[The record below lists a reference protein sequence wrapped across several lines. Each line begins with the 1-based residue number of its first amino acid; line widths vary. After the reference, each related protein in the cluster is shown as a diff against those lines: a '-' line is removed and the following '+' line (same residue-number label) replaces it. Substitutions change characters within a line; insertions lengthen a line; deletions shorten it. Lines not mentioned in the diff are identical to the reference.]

1 MDDFGTVVVVVSIL
15 GALVAIASYI
25 GSGRLYRGIG
35 KGGLSLDEPAAR
47 PAPAAGSAAARAESD
62 EELRQ
67 MLEAKSYRRE
77 QRGEAPLDVDAEFEA
92 LRNPPAPARDAALEE
107 EVRQLVIA
115 SNERRVRRG
124 EAPLDVEEEVA
135 RQLRDLG
142 A

>member
-1 MDDFGTVVVVVSIL
+1 MDFGTVIIVVAVVGGL
-15 GALVAIASYI
+15 LAMVSYI
-25 GSGRLYRGIG
+25 GAGRLYSGIG
-35 KGGLSLDEPAAR
+35 KGGLSLDEPVAR
-47 PAPAAGSAAARAESD
+47 PGPPPGSAAARAES
-62 EELRQ
+62 EAELRQ
-67 MLEAKSYRRE
+67 LLEAKSYRRE
-77 QRGEAPLDVDAEFEA
+77 QRGEAPLDVEAELAE
-92 LRNPPAPARDAALEE
+92 LMRPAPTGRDAALEE